1 MSAATPATCM
11 SPTAARA
18 RSRWSRSPPARWWT
32 PGGCP
37 AAAAQTWAGSQPTG
51 TCCGSPAAT
60 TPRCT
65 RSTPAPGRCRTAS
78 RSAKAPTACA
88 STPSRAGTLLA
99 TPGSSADLTHA
110 VPSTTPT
117 TAGRVGAH
125 ATNASGKPAKVVFA
139 GPRTQ
144 RQVALTFHLSGDP
157 ALVSRLL
164 DTAAQAGVPIS
175 LFAVGRWLAEHPAL
189 VERILGD
196 GHELDNHTWSH
207 PVLGRLTGPA
217 VAAEIRRCRAA
228 LTQATGSGGRY
239 FRPSGMTRPTPLVL
253 AEAGAAGYPLVVA
266 YDVDPRADAVT
277 ARVTARLRPG
287 SIVSL
292 HTSHV
297 GTITALAPILTTARV
312 RGLQPVRLQQLLAPT
327 PSAP

>member
-1 MSAATPATCM
+1 MAPSR
-11 SPTAARA
+11 RA
-18 RSRWSRSPPARWWT
+18 FL
-32 PGGCP
+32 
-37 AAAAQTWAGSQPTG
+37 AAAAATM
-51 TCCGSPAAT
+51 AAA
-60 TPRCT
+60 CSNQAT
-65 RSTPAPGRCRTAS
+65 RSDVS
-78 RSAKAPTACA
+78 A
-88 STPSRAGTLLA
+88 STTLA
-99 TPGSSADLTHA
+99 HP

-125 ATNASGKPAKVVFA
+125 ATNVNGKPAKVVFA
-139 GPRTQ
+139 GPGTR

-164 DTAAQAGVPIS
+164 DTAAQAGVPIG
-175 LFAVGRWLAEHPAL
+175 LFAVGRWLVEHPAL
-189 VERILGD
+189 VQRILAD

-207 PVLGRLTGPA
+207 PVLGRLSGPA
-217 VAAEIRRCRAA
+217 VAAEIRRCRA
-228 LTQATGSGGRY
+228 GRY

-266 YDVDPRADAVT
+266 YDVDPRDYTDPGADAVT

-292 HTSHV
+292 HTSHT
-297 GTITALAPILTTARV
+297 GTIAALAPILTTARA
-312 RGLQPVRLQQLLAPT
+312 RGLQPVRLQQLLAAT

>member
-1 MSAATPATCM
+1 M
-11 SPTAARA
+11 SPTRRA
-18 RSRWSRSPPARWWT
+18 FL
-32 PGGCP
+32 
-37 AAAAQTWAGSQPTG
+37 AAAAATM
-51 TCCGSPAAT
+51 AAA
-60 TPRCT
+60 CSNQAT
-65 RSTPAPGRCRTAS
+65 RSDAS
-78 RSAKAPTACA
+78 A
-88 STPSRAGTLLA
+88 STT
-99 TPGSSADLTHA
+99 LTHP

-189 VERILGD
+189 VQRILGG

-266 YDVDPRADAVT
+266 YDVDPRDYSDPGADAVT

-312 RGLQPVRLQQLLAPT
+312 RGLQPVRLQQLLAAT

>member
-1 MSAATPATCM
+1 
-11 SPTAARA
+11 
-18 RSRWSRSPPARWWT
+18 
-32 PGGCP
+32 
-37 AAAAQTWAGSQPTG
+37 
-51 TCCGSPAAT
+51 
-60 TPRCT
+60 
-65 RSTPAPGRCRTAS
+65 
-78 RSAKAPTACA
+78 
-88 STPSRAGTLLA
+88 
-99 TPGSSADLTHA
+99 
-110 VPSTTPT
+110 V
-117 TAGRVGAH
+117 
-125 ATNASGKPAKVVFA
+125 NGKPAKVVFA
-139 GPRTQ
+139 GPRTR

-164 DTAAQAGVPIS
+164 DTAAQADVPIS

-189 VERILGD
+189 VQRILAD

-207 PVLGRLTGPA
+207 PMLGRLSGPA

-228 LTQATGSGGRY
+228 LTQSTGSGGRY

-266 YDVDPRADAVT
+266 YDVDPRDYTDPGADAVA

-292 HTSHV
+292 HTGHT
-297 GTITALAPILTTARV
+297 GTITALAPILTTARA
-312 RGLQPVRLQQLLAPT
+312 RGLQPVRLQQLLAAT

>member
-1 MSAATPATCM
+1 
-11 SPTAARA
+11 
-18 RSRWSRSPPARWWT
+18 
-32 PGGCP
+32 
-37 AAAAQTWAGSQPTG
+37 
-51 TCCGSPAAT
+51 
-60 TPRCT
+60 
-65 RSTPAPGRCRTAS
+65 
-78 RSAKAPTACA
+78 
-88 STPSRAGTLLA
+88 
-99 TPGSSADLTHA
+99 
-110 VPSTTPT
+110 
-117 TAGRVGAH
+117 
-125 ATNASGKPAKVVFA
+125 VFA
-139 GPRTQ
+139 GPRT
-144 RQVALTFHLSGDP
+144 RHQVALTFHLSGDP
-157 ALVSRLL
+157 ALVGRLL

-189 VERILGD
+189 VERILAD

-266 YDVDPRADAVT
+266 YDVDPRDYTDPGADAVA

-297 GTITALAPILTTARV
+297 GTVAALAPILTTARA
-312 RGLQPVRLQQLLAPT
+312 RGLQPVRLQQLLVAT